1 VVKRIFLY
9 FRDQINQTTETIYFQ
24 MMNKK
29 SIPFYLIIFSIYLSS
44 CQSNS
49 TTASSDSVANIATS
63 QSIEKSTTEEIEKT
77 TSEQITGKKANAAEI
92 LARPQ
97 VPILCYHQ
105 IRNWIST
112 DGKMGKDYI
121 VPIAEFKSQMKMLA
135 DSGYQ
140 TILPDQL
147 YNYLVYGTK
156 LPKKPIMLTFDDT
169 KLDQYTNAL
178 PELKKYGFKGVFF
191 IMTVSLGKPNYMS
204 KAQVKE
210 LSDAGHVIGSHT
222 YDHQNVK
229 KYQGEDWVTQIEKPT
244 KTLKEITGKDVKYF
258 AYPFGLWNKEAIPE
272 LKKRGFT
279 SAFILAEKRDE
290 NDPLYTIRRIIAS
303 GYWNTRTLHNSI
315 IKSF

>member
-1 VVKRIFLY
+1 MIKKLIPLFLSA
-9 FRDQINQTTETIYFQ
+9 IV
-24 MMNKK
+24 
-29 SIPFYLIIFSIYLSS
+29 LISA

-49 TTASSDSVANIATS
+49 KSKTNSDSLEVQAPDEPAATEGVS
-63 QSIEKSTTEEIEKT
+63 EEQT
-77 TSEQITGKKANAAEI
+77 PQQTGKIASAAEI

-112 DGKMGKDYI
+112 DGKVGKDYI
-121 VPIAEFKSQMKMLA
+121 VPTAEFKSQMKMLA
-135 DSGYQ
+135 DSGYN

-147 YNYLVYGTK
+147 YNYLAYGAK

-169 KLDQYTNAL
+169 KLDQWTVAI

-191 IMTVSLGKPNYMS
+191 IMTVSLGRPNYLS
-204 KAQVKE
+204 KDQVKQM
-210 LSDAGHVIGSHT
+210 SDAGHVIGSHT

-244 KTLKEITGKDVKYF
+244 KTLKEVTGKDIKYF

-272 LKKRGFT
+272 LKKRGFS

-290 NDPLYTIRRIIAS
+290 NDPLFTVRRIIAS
-303 GYWNTRTLHNSI
+303 GYWNTKTLHNSI
-315 IKSF
+315 VKSF

>member
-1 VVKRIFLY
+1 
-9 FRDQINQTTETIYFQ
+9 
-24 MMNKK
+24 MNKK
-29 SIPFYLIIFSIYLSS
+29 SIPFYLLIFSIYLSS
-44 CQSNS
+44 CKSNS
-49 TTASSDSVANIATS
+49 TTSSSDSSANIPAS

-77 TSEQITGKKANAAEI
+77 TSEQVTGKKANAAEI

-97 VPILCYHQ
+97 LPILCYHQ

-112 DGKMGKDYI
+112 DGKMGKNYI

-147 YNYLVYGTK
+147 HNYLVYGAK

>member
-1 VVKRIFLY
+1 LQRALLIVFHQVKILKRKY
-9 FRDQINQTTETIYFQ
+9 QTEPE
-24 MMNKK
+24 KEE
-29 SIPFYLIIFSIYLSS
+29 
-44 CQSNS
+44 
-49 TTASSDSVANIATS
+49 S
-63 QSIEKSTTEEIEKT
+63 QQTG
-77 TSEQITGKKANAAEI
+77 GKKANAAEI

-105 IRNWIST
+105 IRNWVST

-147 YNYLVYGTK
+147 YNYLVYGAK

-290 NDPLYTIRRIIAS
+290 NDPLFTIRRIIAS

-315 IKSF
+315 VKSF

>member
-1 VVKRIFLY
+1 MFKRIFLY

-135 DSGYQ
+135 DNGYQ

>member
-1 VVKRIFLY
+1 MAKAYSLLLFLLAT
-9 FRDQINQTTETIYFQ
+9 FLLN
-24 MMNKK
+24 
-29 SIPFYLIIFSIYLSS
+29 S

-49 TTASSDSVANIATS
+49 KTKTSDNSDISKIEMNAT
-63 QSIEKSTTEEIEKT
+63 KNTEEN
-77 TSEQITGKKANAAEI
+77 EQSQKGDGKKATATEV
-92 LARPQ
+92 LAKPQ

-105 IRNWIST
+105 IRNWTST

-121 VPIAEFKSQMKMLA
+121 VPVAEFKSQMKMLA

-147 YNYLVYGTK
+147 YDYLVYGKK

-169 KLDQYTNAL
+169 KLDQYTVAI
-178 PELKKYGFKGVFF
+178 PEMKKYGFKGVFF

-229 KYQGEDWVTQIEKPT
+229 KYKGEDWITQIEKPT
-244 KTLKEITGKDVKYF
+244 KTLKEITGKDIKYF
-258 AYPFGLWNKEAIPE
+258 AYPFGLWNKEAIPH

-290 NDPLYTIRRIIAS
+290 NDPLFTIRRIIAS
-303 GYWNTRTLHNSI
+303 GYWNTKTLHNSI
-315 IKSF
+315 VKSF

>member
-1 VVKRIFLY
+1 MNKNIIPVCILLLSIFL
-9 FRDQINQTTETIYFQ
+9 T
-24 MMNKK
+24 
-29 SIPFYLIIFSIYLSS
+29 S

-49 TTASSDSVANIATS
+49 KPLATGTSDSIPSGQNN
-63 QSIEKSTTEEIEKT
+63 EEEISVEPEKEEAQQT
-77 TSEQITGKKANAAEI
+77 GGKKAGAAEI

-105 IRNWIST
+105 IRNWVST

-121 VPIAEFKSQMKMLA
+121 VTIAEFKSQMKMLA

-147 YNYLVYGTK
+147 YNYLVYGAK

-290 NDPLYTIRRIIAS
+290 NDPLFTIRRIIAS

-315 IKSF
+315 VKSF

>member
-1 VVKRIFLY
+1 MKTKIILPLLM
-9 FRDQINQTTETIYFQ
+9 ITT
-24 MMNKK
+24 
-29 SIPFYLIIFSIYLSS
+29 IYLSS
-44 CQSNS
+44 CQQNSSTQASESTDSNS
-49 TTASSDSVANIATS
+49 AEQLNTGITESNDEEKHTNTSGKIAS
-63 QSIEKSTTEEIEKT
+63 
-77 TSEQITGKKANAAEI
+77 AAQI

-105 IRNWIST
+105 VRNWTAS

-135 DSGYQ
+135 DSGYN

-147 YNYLVYGTK
+147 YNYLAYGTK

-169 KLDQYTNAL
+169 KLDQYTVAI
-178 PELKKYGFKGVFF
+178 PEMKKYGFKAVFY

-210 LSDAGHVIGSHT
+210 LSEAGHVIGSHT

-229 KYQGEDWVTQIEKPT
+229 KYQGDDWITQIEKPT

-279 SAFILAEKRDE
+279 SAFILSGKRDE
-290 NDPLYTIRRIIAS
+290 NNPLFTIRRIIAS
-303 GYWNTRTLHNSI
+303 GYWNTKTLHNSI
-315 IKSF
+315 VKSF

>member
-1 VVKRIFLY
+1 MIQKISPFLLVIAVVY
-9 FRDQINQTTETIYFQ
+9 
-24 MMNKK
+24 M
-29 SIPFYLIIFSIYLSS
+29 SS

-49 TTASSDSVANIATS
+49 KTMAAASSDSITIDQPIQGKDS
-63 QSIEKSTTEEIEKT
+63 EGPEIEN
-77 TSEQITGKKANAAEI
+77 SEKPGGKIGSASEI

-105 IRNWIST
+105 IRNWTAS

-121 VPIAEFKSQMKMLA
+121 VQVAEFKSQMKMLA
-135 DSGYQ
+135 DSGYT

-147 YNYLVYGTK
+147 YNYLAYGTK

-169 KLDQYTNAL
+169 KLDQYTAAI
-178 PELKKYGFKGVFF
+178 PEMKKYGFKGVFF

-229 KYQGEDWVTQIEKPT
+229 KYQGDDWINQVEKPT

-272 LKKRGFT
+272 LKKRGFS

-290 NDPLYTIRRIIAS
+290 QDPLFTIRRIIAS

-315 IKSF
+315 VKSF

>member
-1 VVKRIFLY
+1 MTKAYYPL
-9 FRDQINQTTETIYFQ
+9 
-24 MMNKK
+24 
-29 SIPFYLIIFSIYLSS
+29 LILVAAIYLSS
-44 CQSNS
+44 CQSSSKTKNS
-49 TTASSDSVANIATS
+49 ENTEIAQVKAS
-63 QSIEKSTTEEIEKT
+63 TEENTEEDETDQKT
-77 TSEQITGKKANAAEI
+77 DGKKATAAEI

-105 IRNWIST
+105 IRNWTST

-147 YNYLVYGTK
+147 YDYLVYGKK

-169 KLDQYTNAL
+169 KLDQYTVAV
-178 PELKKYGFKGVFF
+178 PEMKKYGFKGVFF

-258 AYPFGLWNKEAIPE
+258 AYPFGLWNKEAIPH

-290 NDPLYTIRRIIAS
+290 NDPLFTIRRIIAS
-303 GYWNTRTLHNSI
+303 GYWNTKTLHNSI
-315 IKSF
+315 VKSF